1 MAGEAFHQA
10 LALLRPLVPGGV
22 GASELKRMQNHLALV
37 RQWNPIVGVVSEGDV
52 AFLEERH
59 LIDALSLVP
68 YVLRY
73 CGPSGSLLDI
83 GPGGGF
89 PVLPIKCVLPG
100 LKVVLV
106 ERSARKV
113 GFLQRTVAALQL
125 EGVQIIHG
133 NFPEALPKVDASC
146 VTARA
151 VERPRQLLPTLLKRM
166 PLGCAFLCQSDITP
180 VPGVKTFHVEHIDD
194 AWRQAALRRGEL
206 YIITQQNRS

>member
-10 LALLRPLVPGGV
+10 LALLKPLVPAAV
-22 GASELKRMQNHLALV
+22 GTATLNRLQTHLALV

-59 LIDALSLVP
+59 LIDSLSLVP

-73 CGPSGSLLDI
+73 CGKTGSLLDI
-83 GPGGGF
+83 GSGGGF
-89 PVLPIKCVLPG
+89 PALPVKCVLPE

-106 ERSARKV
+106 ERSARKI
-113 GFLQRTVAALQL
+113 GFLQRATAALRL
-125 EGVQIIHG
+125 EGVQIVHG
-133 NFPEALPKVDASC
+133 NFPEALPKVDATC

-166 PLGCAFLCQSDITP
+166 PPGCAFLCQSDVVPI
-180 VPGVKTFHVEHIDD
+180 PGVKTFHVEHIDD
-194 AWRQAALRRGEL
+194 AWRHAALRRGEL

>member
-1 MAGEAFHQA
+1 MAGEAFQQA
-10 LALLRPLVPGGV
+10 LALLKPLIPGGV
-22 GASELKRMQNHLALV
+22 PPSALAKMHTHLGLV
-37 RQWNPIVGVVSEGDV
+37 RQWNPVVSLVSEGDV

-68 YVLRY
+68 YVLQS
-73 CGPSGSLLDI
+73 CGRSGSLLDI
-83 GPGGGF
+83 GTGGGF

-100 LKVVLV
+100 LKIVLI

-113 GFLQRTVAALQL
+113 GFLQRATATLQL
-125 EGVQIIHG
+125 EGVQVIHG
-133 NFPEALPKVDASC
+133 NFPEALSKVEATC

-166 PLGCAFLCQSDITP
+166 PPGCAFLCQSDAVP
-180 VPGVKTFHVEHIDD
+180 VPGVKTFHVEHVDD

-206 YIITQQNRS
+206 YIITQHGRS